1 MIPKAGPVIDSQHR
15 AYIENT
21 YYPVP
26 KDQQEKIIDSL
37 LSLLELAGERR
48 RTLRDILDQ
57 TCKTIF
63 RLFSFREISIGL
75 KSREDFLYRYEALF
89 GHGKEAMDSMRKIKY
104 TYEDMVSQD
113 KFPHIKMGKLSE
125 LNPVEGLP
133 EWERELFSRPSRLE
147 VKREAQDEFHE
158 GDYIDV
164 WIYGNNRDL
173 VGWIE
178 LGDPMDGKLP
188 ERATVRWIELTAA
201 ILGSIIS
208 EKWLEDETS
217 HKQ

>member
-1 MIPKAGPVIDSQHR
+1 MIPKAGPS
-15 AYIENT
+15 IENQYRSYVETT

-48 RTLRDILDQ
+48 QPLRDILEQ
-57 TCKTIF
+57 ACRTMF
-63 RLFSFREISIGL
+63 RLFGFREISIGL
-75 KSREDFLYRYEALF
+75 KSREDFLYRYEVLF
-89 GHGKEAMDSMRKIKY
+89 GYRRDVIDNMRKMKY
-104 TYEDMVSQD
+104 TFEDMVSQE

-133 EWERELFSRPSRLE
+133 EWERGLFSRPSQLE
-147 VKREAQDEFHE
+147 VKREIQTEFLE

-164 WIYGNNRDL
+164 WIHGNNGDL

-178 LGDPMDGKLP
+178 LSNPLDGKLP
-188 ERATVRWIELTAA
+188 ERATVRWIELIAS
-201 ILGSIIS
+201 ILGHIIS
-208 EKWLEDETS
+208 EKWMEEEAS
-217 HKQ
+217 RK